1 MLSESGCQSIS
12 FPAPEEDTS
21 TSSVTCLRSTMTQE
35 RLSNLALLYIE
46 KDVSSQLWNL
56 LDSLIL
62 QFAEKHKNSRLVL
75 WGQCTNRITG
85 SPGSPIFER
94 TLAHKK
100 IVMRARMQHMCDD
113 LEGDL
118 L

>member
-46 KDVSSQLWNL
+46 KDVSSQLWNS

-85 SPGSPIFER
+85 SPGSQIFER
-94 TLAHKK
+94 ALAHKK
-100 IVMRARMQHMCDD
+100 IVIRARMQHMCDD
-113 LEGDL
+113 FEGDL